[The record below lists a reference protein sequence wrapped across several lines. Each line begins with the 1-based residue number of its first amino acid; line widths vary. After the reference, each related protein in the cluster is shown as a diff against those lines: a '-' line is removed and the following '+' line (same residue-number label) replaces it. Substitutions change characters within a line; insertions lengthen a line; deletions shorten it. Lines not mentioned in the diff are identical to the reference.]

1 MKMISRIK
9 VLVYTFLAATL
20 LTGLVACAD
29 SDDAIEQNTLDIPK
43 TYTLT
48 VEAGKGSDATR
59 ALSLGGA
66 DGKTLNATW
75 AVGEEVKVYHVTNPD
90 TYEENESQYPVA
102 TLYAQSEGVTTTLSG
117 RFVDTFTPVAG
128 QVLRLKF
135 NESPNYTSASQGGTL
150 DYIATHC
157 DYATAKITVKEVKA
171 MPEITYGAGAY
182 VVTPTA
188 PAQFENQQAI
198 VKFSLYK
205 GNGTT
210 PLMTNNLTVTV
221 KKTIYTVTS
230 DAPASEFFVAVKE
243 ASSKPVT
250 LSTTVNDVTYTY
262 EKASVS
268 FEKGKYY
275 AINVIPRR
283 IITTADTNVTL
294 YDGDVVS
301 GTGGANTRLFIADNA
316 TVKLAG
322 VTNNSFTGEMYDS
335 NQRYAA
341 GIECNGNATIILA
354 DGTTNTFTGHWD
366 RAAVY
371 IHAGN
376 TLTIRGSGIL
386 IADNTTNEA
395 NGAGIG
401 GSYQNDCGNILIGGG
416 TIIAKGSQ
424 GAGIGSGSNGHS
436 CGNIIING
444 GTITAT
450 GGSNGAGIGS
460 GNDGSCGAISI
471 DGSAIVTATGAN
483 NAAGIGC
490 GGLSWDRYIANTCG
504 DITISGSAHVT
515 ATGGDYAAGIGSGC
529 ACQAANTCGD
539 ITIEGS
545 ADVTAMGGDRA
556 AGIGSGNVNS
566 YSDNPSVSS
575 CGAISITG
583 GTVSAMGGNY
593 AAGIGSGSYGKFA
606 SIHITGGITSVT
618 ATRSNNSSNV
628 PIGKGNNDQGSGSIT
643 IDGQAISDNMTKGT
657 ADLPTFPNLNV
668 AISNGYNS
676 DDGNFSNGT
685 WIITK
690 Q

>member
-1 MKMISRIK
+1 MMISRIK
-9 VLVYTFLAATL
+9 VLVYTFLAAVFV
-20 LTGLVACAD
+20 TGLAACAD

-75 AVGEEVKVYHVTNPD
+75 TKGDSVQVYHVMNPD
-90 TYEENESQYPVA
+90 TYEEIESQYPVA

-117 RFVDTFTPVAG
+117 QFVDTFTPVAG

-157 DYATAKITVKEVKA
+157 DYATAKITVKEVKV

-210 PLMTNNLTVTV
+210 PLMTNNLTVKV
-221 KKTIYTVTS
+221 NKTIYTVTS

-243 ASSKPVT
+243 ASSKPVK

-322 VTNNSFTGEMYDS
+322 VTNNSFTGEMYGS

-376 TLTIRGSGIL
+376 TLIIRGSGIL
-386 IADNTTNEA
+386 IADNTMNEA

-401 GSYQNDCGNILIGGG
+401 GSYLNDCGNILIGGG

-436 CGNIIING
+436 CGTIIING

-460 GNDGSCGAISI
+460 GKDGSCGAISI

-490 GGLSWDRYIANTCG
+490 GGLSWDRDIANTCG

-515 ATGGDYAAGIGSGC
+515 ATGGD
-529 ACQAANTCGD
+529 
-539 ITIEGS
+539 EGS
-545 ADVTAMGGDRA
+545 ADVTAMGGDCA
-556 AGIGSGNVNS
+556 VGIGSGNGDS
-566 YSDNPSVSS
+566 YSDNPIVSS

-606 SIHITGGITSVT
+606 SIHITSGITSVT

-628 PIGKGNNDQGSGSIT
+628 PIGKGSDDQGSGSIT

-668 AISNGYNS
+668 AISNGS
-676 DDGNFSNGT
+676 GFTNGIWT
-685 WIITK
+685 ITK